1 MTHSTCVLSNMV
13 ASNPWSYCA
22 FKTQLMHLQ
31 HDFPTLIQIYIATVI
46 SDCGYHFRQR
56 GPTTRFLPTGA
67 HASPWFIFTLLAF
80 PLLGFL
86 SPTSVSKASSFFQAS
101 SSGTFPRPLLFLWEK
116 QNKKSYS
123 LGILQTNIWNPEIL
137 SLHQNSLHFN
147 QILCLNFLTCKILAW
162 IQILQICCKN
172 WKFRV
177 GAREIAWQLRALFVL
192 SEEQGSIP
200 TWWLNYL

>member
-1 MTHSTCVLSNMV
+1 MATILDNVGPQQGSFPQVPTHR
-13 ASNPWSYCA
+13 P
-22 FKTQLMHLQ
+22 
-31 HDFPTLIQIYIATVI
+31 D
-46 SDCGYHFRQR
+46 
-56 GPTTRFLPTGA
+56 
-67 HASPWFIFTLLAF
+67 
-80 PLLGFL
+80 
-86 SPTSVSKASSFFQAS
+86 S
-101 SSGTFPRPLLFLWEK
+101 SSHSWHSLCLDSCPPPQCQRPPHFSKPVHLVPFPRPLLFLWEK

-137 SLHQNSLHFN
+137 SLYQNSLHFN